1 MLAELS
7 AHSAAGV
14 QIRTIGCNCFINSY
28 VYIQI
33 LIYVVI
39 ILRIYII
46 LMSSSQ
52 YLHSNPLA
60 EHNSGI
66 ALSSKQVPAPV
77 GGTGNMYM
85 GQAGREFVQ
94 GGGGASQFY
103 SSDVGNPANAHA
115 HGSYAPVTVGS
126 NSVTSGG
133 GKKRSGRKVCK
144 SVRGKKKC
152 GKICNSKCKSRRNK
166 RISHRRRGSRRLR
179 QYGGS
184 NAAYSIAGAATD
196 VTRSTTALANPAPY
210 TAYNS
215 CHPVA

>member
-1 MLAELS
+1 MA
-7 AHSAAGV
+7 
-14 QIRTIGCNCFINSY
+14 
-28 VYIQI
+28 
-33 LIYVVI
+33 
-39 ILRIYII
+39 
-46 LMSSSQ
+46 SSQ

-66 ALSSKQVPAPV
+66 ALSSKEVPVPV

-85 GQAGREFVQ
+85 GQGGRAFVQ

-126 NSVTSGG
+126 NSVTRGG
-133 GKKRSGRKVCK
+133 GKRKGRKGRNVGK

-152 GKICNSKCKSRRNK
+152 DCDIVTGFGGRKRRSSRTCRMRNSKCKSCRNK
-166 RISHRRRGSRRLR
+166 RMSRGRGRRRMQ

-184 NAAYSIAGAATD
+184 NAAYSIAGAVTD